1 MENKTVVGKTKSKD
15 KEVSLNTK
23 IIYFLA
29 AFNVIGL
36 AVGSVMG
43 ITAVSLG
50 KSFTNEIIMPILS
63 PLLGSDN
70 WKNTRFKIWKFD
82 LGIGIF
88 ISELMYFIIITLIM
102 FFIVKILF
110 KNIIDKV
117 VKRKQRWD
125 RSLKKSQDD
134 ILNVLEEIRRA

>member
-1 MENKTVVGKTKSKD
+1 MSRKTKSKD

-36 AVGSVMG
+36 AGSVMG
-43 ITAVSLG
+43 ITAVSL

-102 FFIVKILF
+102 FFCSKSIV
-110 KNIIDKV
+110 
-117 VKRKQRWD
+117 
-125 RSLKKSQDD
+125 
-134 ILNVLEEIRRA
+134 